1 MKYNSDSFFLRRL
14 LSSSLAAGVLFV
26 AAALLTT
33 SAVRMVLRER
43 TLAAE
48 RQALEERIAA
58 LQAERRVLE
67 ERSRTAATPETIER
81 LAKEQLNQKNPGE
94 EVAVVQPPEPSPPPP
109 PEPEPSWFGSIFS
122 GSSWIGQLLGF
133 FGR

>member
-58 LQAERRVLE
+58 LQAERR
-67 ERSRTAATPETIER
+67 
-81 LAKEQLNQKNPGE
+81 AKEWLNLKNPGE